1 MIEKVV
7 EIGILF
13 DFYGKLLSLR
23 QFNIVEMF
31 YIHDLSLAEIGE
43 ELDITRQGVYDSLKR
58 SEKKLYEYEE
68 NLGLVNEFK
77 QNTLAIKSIIDISK
91 DVLNILNYKKEF
103 ESKDIILKMEKIEKT
118 GREILKNSREVG
130 N

>member
-13 DFYGKLLSLR
+13 DFYGKLLSQR

-43 ELDITRQGVYDSLKR
+43 ELKITRQGVYDSLKR
-58 SEKKLYEYEE
+58 SEKKLYEFEE
-68 NLGLVNEFK
+68 SLGLVNEFK

-91 DVLNILNYKKEF
+91 DILTKLNYKN
-103 ESKDIILKMEKIEKT
+103 ESDTKDILLKIEQIEKT

>member
-1 MIEKVV
+1 MIEKIV
-7 EIGILF
+7 EIGVLF
-13 DFYGKLLSLR
+13 DFYGKLLSPR
-23 QFNIVEMF
+23 QFSIVEMF
-31 YIHDLSLAEIGE
+31 YIFDLSLAEIGE
-43 ELDITRQGVYDSLKR
+43 ELNITRQGVYDSLKR
-58 SEKKLYEYEE
+58 SEKKLYEFEE

-91 DVLNILNYKKEF
+91 GILINLNDKEKFNSKEIL
-103 ESKDIILKMEKIEKT
+103 LKIEKIEKT